1 MRYLES
7 ERPKWLFVL
16 LCAHIALLAFGFLS
30 EAWLLTVFCLW
41 AEPRL
46 VQTLLQLAWLLLT
59 LSPLIGFA
67 ALRFRGLRKPYLIS
81 ALAMPLFQVSVL
93 ALNGAGVLQCDAP

>member
-1 MRYLES
+1 LTYLES
-7 ERPKWLFVL
+7 ERPKWLIVL

-30 EAWLLTVFCLW
+30 DAWLLTAFCVW
-41 AEPRL
+41 VEPRL
-46 VQTLLQLAWLLLT
+46 IQTLLQLVWLVLT
-59 LSPLIGFA
+59 VSPLIGFA
-67 ALRFRGLRKPYLIS
+67 ALRFPGLRKPYLMA